1 MDRERVLGL
10 AERVLRLEA
19 AGILEL
25 CSRLDDRFIAAV
37 ELIHGC
43 AGRVIVTG
51 MGKSGLVGRKIAAT
65 LASTGTPA
73 YFLHPAEG
81 VHGDIGMVARGDV
94 VMALSN
100 SGETD
105 EVLAV
110 LPTIKRLG
118 IPLIL
123 LTGMPASTL
132 ARQADVVLDA
142 GVREEACP
150 MNLAPTSSTTAALA
164 MGDALAMAL
173 LDLRGLRP
181 EDYAALHP
189 RGSLGWKALF
199 KVRDLMHTGEAVPAV
214 AASATMKEAM
224 EEMSAKRMGMTTVV
238 DARGRLSGVITDGDL
253 RRRQLAHGSLL
264 DHRAEECMTRHPR
277 CIGADDLAATA
288 LSVMETHAITHLVIT
303 DAAGR
308 PAGVIRLQDILRAKI
323 L

>member
-25 CSRLDDRFIAAV
+25 CSRLDDRFIRAV

-199 KVRDLMHTGEAVPAV
+199 KVSDLMHTGEAVPAV

-238 DARGRLSGVITDGDL
+238 DALGRLAGVITDGDL
-253 RRRQLAHGSLL
+253 RRHQLAHGSLL
-264 DHRAEECMTRHPR
+264 DHRAEECMTRNPR
-277 CIGADDLAATA
+277 RIGVDDLAATA

>member
-94 VMALSN
+94 VLALSN

-110 LPTIKRLG
+110 LPPLKRLVG
-118 IPLIL
+118 
-123 LTGMPASTL
+123 L
-132 ARQADVVLDA
+132 AR
-142 GVREEACP
+142 
-150 MNLAPTSSTTAALA
+150 
-164 MGDALAMAL
+164 
-173 LDLRGLRP
+173 
-181 EDYAALHP
+181 
-189 RGSLGWKALF
+189 
-199 KVRDLMHTGEAVPAV
+199 VRDGE
-214 AASATMKEAM
+214 
-224 EEMSAKRMGMTTVV
+224 
-238 DARGRLSGVITDGDL
+238 
-253 RRRQLAHGSLL
+253 H
-264 DHRAEECMTRHPR
+264 H
-277 CIGADDLAATA
+277 
-288 LSVMETHAITHLVIT
+288 
-303 DAAGR
+303 
-308 PAGVIRLQDILRAKI
+308 
-323 L
+323 